1 MIHRPD
7 GMGAFTFVVLASLR
21 ATQLIRGCLPRID
34 GDHTI
39 AVTAQMEVARGAIS
53 AADRA
58 TSEVTDAPVESPAA
72 VTLG

>member
-21 ATQLIRGCLPRID
+21 ATQLTRGCLPRID

-39 AVTAQMEVARGAIS
+39 AVMAQMEVARGAI
-53 AADRA
+53 AATDRA
-58 TSEVTDAPVESPAA
+58 ASAVTDAPVESSDTATPA
-72 VTLG
+72 